1 MRFREFLC
9 IVLVFLFAVAGCL
22 FSYRISLF
30 KSEDDFLALTEQ
42 QQMGQTLIITSKTC
56 PDCRAIKTD
65 LFFLKLKNPDIYHI
79 DKDSPKGKEVLKKYP
94 VTWVPSGVYISR
106 EAYSTRRLDKHIENK
121 IVFDTNSWNELMG
134 IKAHLE
140 ERTSL

>member
-1 MRFREFLC
+1 MRLREFLC
-9 IVLVFLFAVAGCL
+9 IVFMLLFAAAGCF

-30 KSEDDFLALTEQ
+30 RSEDDFLALTEE

-65 LFFLKLKNPDIYHI
+65 LFFLKLKNPEIYHI

-140 ERTSL
+140 ERTDI